1 MKKYKHIIFDL
12 DGTLSDPGIGIT
24 NSIMYSLK
32 KFGIEAER
40 PELYKFIGPP
50 LRESF
55 NLYYGFD
62 KEQAEQAVVYYRE
75 YFSEK
80 GMYENEL
87 YPGIHNLLE
96 ELNHQNQKLYVATSK
111 PQEYSLRILEHFD
124 ILQFFT
130 LVSGSNMDGTMSAK
144 SDLIERIIPVINN
157 DELIET
163 IMIGDRRYDIEG
175 ASHHNID
182 SAAVLYGYGERSEL
196 EEVQPTYLIDSTAK
210 LAALLLG

>member
-1 MKKYKHIIFDL
+1 MRKYKHIIFDL

-32 KFGIEAER
+32 KFGIDAER
-40 PELYKFIGPP
+40 SVLYKFIGPP

-55 NLYYGFD
+55 GIYYGFD
-62 KEQAEQAVVYYRE
+62 KDQAEQAVVYYRE

-87 YPGIHNLLE
+87 YPGMSDLLL
-96 ELNHQNQKLYVATSK
+96 ELNHQNRKLYVATSK
-111 PQEYSLRILEHFD
+111 PQEYSLRILEHFN
-124 ILQFFT
+124 ILKYFDF
-130 LVSGSNMDGTMSAK
+130 VSGSNMDGTMSAK
-144 SDLIERIIPVINN
+144 SDLIERIIPLINN
-157 DELIET
+157 SELIDT

-175 ASHHNID
+175 AKHHNID

-196 EEVQPTYLIDSTAK
+196 EEVRPTYLIDSTAK
-210 LAALLLG
+210 LSSLLLG